1 MIEQGDLLLIPFPF
15 SDQSGKKVRP
25 VVVISNNDFNNS
37 SEDIIVLGVTS
48 NLHRDKYSIQ
58 LSSLDLEKGNL
69 DKPCVIKVENILK
82 IDKRLIIK
90 VIGKINKNKL
100 NEIYVVLYSILK

>member
-25 VVVISNNDFNNS
+25 VVVISNNDFNNC
-37 SEDIIVLGVTS
+37 SEDVIVLGVTS
-48 NLHRDKYSIQ
+48 NIHKDKYSIH
-58 LSSLDLEKGNL
+58 LSSLDLEKGSL
-69 DKPCVIKVENILK
+69 TKPCVIKVENILK

-90 VIGKINKNKL
+90 AIGKINKTKL
-100 NEIYVVLYSILK
+100 NEIYTVLDSILR